1 MSKYLTSESQL
12 NCIHP
17 TLLDKEFLDQTDAA
31 IHTLMNTGYP
41 DVESVASHLSM
52 HPSKLRRRLKAIT
65 GLRAGE
71 YICVVRL
78 RRALSMLDEWP
89 RYTITQTGQ
98 LCGFADNAHFNHVFH
113 RWMDMSPS
121 DYVAGKTGSSNDTVP
136 GI

>member
-41 DVESVASHLSM
+41 DVESVASLLSI
-52 HPSKLRRRLKAIT
+52 HSAKLRHRLKAIT
-65 GLRAGE
+65 GMRAGE
-71 YICVVRL
+71 YICVVRM
-78 RRALSMLDEWP
+78 RHAISMLDEWP

-98 LCGFADNAHFNHVFH
+98 MCGFADNAHFNHAFH
-113 RWMDMSPS
+113 RWMNISPS
-121 DYVAGKTGSSNDTVP
+121 EYVSRKVRD
-136 GI
+136 

>member
-1 MSKYLTSESQL
+1 MSRYLTSESKL
-12 NCIHP
+12 SSVHP
-17 TLLDKEFLDQTDAA
+17 TVLDSEFLDQTDDA
-31 IHTLMNTGYP
+31 IRALMYSGYP
-41 DVESVASHLSM
+41 DVASVASHLSM
-52 HPSKLRRRLKAIT
+52 HPAKLRRRLKAIT

-78 RRALSMLDEWP
+78 RRALFMLDEWP

-121 DYVAGKTGSSNDTVP
+121 DYVAGKTGSNDTVP